1 MFFLALSPIQVA
13 LLSQYPRLPLHSNML
28 LTTCPFY
35 PLWICTHCRAYL
47 KQSKHRIIKGKQE
60 RAETSTS
67 ALITPHI
74 HFPYRDLE
82 DLLHTLDCSHHPCL
96 RGPRIT
102 AHLPDQAQTTDGFRR
117 DACWDTQV
125 GNSQTLAR
133 KPWPLC
139 AAPALLP
146 LHSEPAQAAKALHLW
161 VSERAQSN
169 HNI

>member
-1 MFFLALSPIQVA
+1 MFFLALSPTQVS
-13 LLSQYPRLPLHSNML
+13 LLSQYPGLPLHSNML

-35 PLWICTHCRAYL
+35 PFWICTHCRPDL
-47 KQSKHRIIKGKQE
+47 KHRIIKGKQA

-67 ALITPHI
+67 ALITVHS
-74 HFPYRDLE
+74 HFSYRDLE
-82 DLLHTLDCSHHPCL
+82 NRLNTLHCSHHPCFH
-96 RGPRIT
+96 GKHIS
-102 AHLPDQAQTTDGFRR
+102 AHLPDQAQTANGFRR
-117 DACWDTQV
+117 DASWDTQA

-146 LHSEPAQAAKALHLW
+146 LHSEPAQAAKAKALSLS